1 MRSGKRPV
9 FAAVPSG
16 HVGCMVDGPARTVSR
31 PVGVLSLLYRQ
42 LHDAKGDRG
51 AILARRGNV
60 AFFGSDVV
68 NNSNASLDFLGI
80 TV

>member
-1 MRSGKRPV
+1 MRSGKRPI

-16 HVGCMVDGPARTVSR
+16 HVGCMVHGPARTVSR
-31 PVGVLSLLYRQ
+31 PVGVLSLLHRQ

-68 NNSNASLDFLGI
+68 NNCNASLDFLWI